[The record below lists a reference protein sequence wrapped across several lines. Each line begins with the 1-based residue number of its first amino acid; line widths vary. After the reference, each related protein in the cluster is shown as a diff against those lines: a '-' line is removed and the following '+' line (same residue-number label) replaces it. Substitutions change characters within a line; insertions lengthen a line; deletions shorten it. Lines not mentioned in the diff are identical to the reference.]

1 MENTLQ
7 VYAAMALTAE
17 EQQQISLELDILSML
32 KKIAAKALT
41 NWFLNVLQL

>member
-17 EQQQISLELDILSML
+17 EQQQISLELDNLIDAQ
-32 KKIAAKALT
+32 KIVAKALT